1 MKSVGKILQETRLG
15 KKITLEQVAA
25 QTKIRQDVLMALEA
39 DDLQRLS
46 SVAST
51 KGFLKS
57 YAEFLD
63 LPSPQILAFFRRD
76 FSKKEKKKVM
86 PSGLFKPVVRRE
98 FDWTPKKTMIAVI
111 ALFFIGLAG
120 WLIFQYL
127 SLIRPPSL
135 KIISPISQIQV
146 NQETIEVV
154 GRADPDSLVTVNK
167 EIVLLSPNGEF
178 RHQITLFPG
187 ENDLV
192 IEATSKLGKKTS
204 VERTVFYQPND

>member
-15 KKITLEQVAA
+15 KKITLEQVTA
-25 QTKIRQDVLMALEA
+25 QTKIRQDILLALEA
-39 DDLQRLS
+39 DDFQKLS
-46 SVAST
+46 SVASI

-63 LPSPQILAFFRRD
+63 LSSPQILAFFRRD

-86 PSGLFKPVVRRE
+86 PSGLLRPLVRRKL
-98 FDWTPKKTMIAVI
+98 DWMPKRTMILVI
-111 ALFFIGLAG
+111 VVFFMGLAS

-135 KIISPISQIQV
+135 KIMSPISQIQV

-154 GRADPDSLVTVNK
+154 GRADPDSLVTVNR
-167 EIVLLSPNGEF
+167 ETVLLSPDGEF
-178 RHQITLFPG
+178 RHQMTLFPG
-187 ENDLV
+187 ENNLV
-192 IEATSKLGKKTS
+192 VEATSKLGKKTS

>member
-15 KKITLEQVAA
+15 KKITLEQVTA

-39 DDLQRLS
+39 DDFQRLS
-46 SVAST
+46 SVASI

-63 LPSPQILAFFRRD
+63 LSSPQILAFFRRD
-76 FSKKEKKKVM
+76 FSRKEKKKVM
-86 PSGLFKPVVRRE
+86 PSGLLEPVVRRE
-98 FDWTPKKTMIAVI
+98 FNWTPKKTMIAVI

-127 SLIRPPSL
+127 SLIRPPLL
-135 KIISPISQIQV
+135 KVNEPVPQSQV
-146 NQETIEVV
+146 NQETIKIV
-154 GRADPDSLVTVNK
+154 GRADSDSLVTVNK
-167 EIVLLSPNGEF
+167 EVVLLSPNGEF
-178 RHQITLFPG
+178 SYQITLFPG

-192 IEATSKLGKKTS
+192 IEATSKLGKKTR